1 MDKFT
6 EIKEGIKSLITDK
19 TSAEDAEKL
28 GKLAGKIDEVEKEN
42 KTLFE
47 SKEALRLK
55 YVDLVTTASFGT
67 TPNPEIESTTKK
79 AVTLEGC
86 IAEVQKK
93 K

>member
-1 MDKFT
+1 MDKFA
-6 EIKEGIKSLITDK
+6 ELKEGIKSLITDK

-28 GKLAGKIDEVEKEN
+28 GKLAGKIDEVEREN

-67 TPNPEIESTTKK
+67 TPNPEIESTKK
-79 AVTLEGC
+79 APTLEEC
-86 IAEVQKK
+86 IAEELKK